1 MICGLPNYTVK
12 ENKKIVIKE
21 LIKLVTSGKG
31 TLTRALTNIPPGSSN
46 WFDIY
51 GYETEYPPPKTG
63 FPTWF
68 NVEFMDATQTT
79 NIHFLGLYV
88 RIQFKCGKCSWC
100 DERIAGCRSLLYGGH
115 DVHFQLQDKAEVKNL
130 VLIDKWASTIMD

>member
-31 TLTRALTNIPPGSSN
+31 TLIG
-46 WFDIY
+46 FDIHS
-51 GYETEYPPPKTG
+51 YEEEYPPPKPG

-79 NIHFLGLYV
+79 NIHFLGLYG
-88 RIQFKCGKCSWC
+88 RIQFKCGNCSWC
-100 DERIAGCRSLLYGGH
+100 DKRNAGCRSLLYGGH
-115 DVHFQLQDKAEVKNL
+115 DVHFKLQDKAEVKNL
-130 VLIDKWASTIMD
+130 VLIDKWSSTIMD